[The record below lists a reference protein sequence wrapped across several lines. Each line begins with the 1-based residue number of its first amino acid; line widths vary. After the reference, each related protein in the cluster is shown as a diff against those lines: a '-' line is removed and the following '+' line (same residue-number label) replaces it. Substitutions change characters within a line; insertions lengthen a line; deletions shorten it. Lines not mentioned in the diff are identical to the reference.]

1 MGGGGMSAVA
11 AFTWSVMQDALHR
24 KVFYAIL
31 AFSLLLMLL
40 IPMLPSASVGVQVD
54 LLREAALGL
63 TSIMAFLLAV
73 IMASTIIPGELGRRT
88 IYNTL
93 SRPVRRWQYYLG
105 KYVGIMGVVAL
116 ALAVSLA
123 VLLVL
128 VGAKF
133 GVFNPGLAK
142 AFFTIFLEAMVLASV
157 AMLASVHFSPLVC
170 VLLAGL
176 FYVVCHVKGDFLY
189 RAMTDAGNHVLLRG
203 ISGLLYYVLP
213 NLERMNI
220 NETVA
225 HSERVFRV
233 GPGELALLSAIALV
247 FSGIFLCL
255 GAYLFERRDL

>member
-1 MGGGGMSAVA
+1 MTAVA
-11 AFTWSVMQDALHR
+11 AFAWSVLQDALHR

-73 IMASTIIPGELGRRT
+73 ILASTIIPGELGRRT

-105 KYVGIMGVVAL
+105 KYMGILAVVAL
-116 ALAVSLA
+116 SLAVSLA
-123 VLLVL
+123 VLLVM

-133 GVFNPGLAK
+133 GVFNPGLSK
-142 AFFTIFLEAMVLASV
+142 AVFTILLEAMVLASV
-157 AMLASVHFSPLVC
+157 AMLASVYLSPLVC
-170 VLLAGL
+170 VLLTGL

-189 RAMTDAGNHVLLRG
+189 RAMTDSGNNAVFRG
-203 ISGLLYYVLP
+203 ITGFLYYVLP

-220 NETVA
+220 NETIA

-233 GPGELALLSAIALV
+233 GAGELALLASIALV

-255 GAYLFERRDL
+255 GAWLFERRDL

>member
-1 MGGGGMSAVA
+1 MNAVSAFA
-11 AFTWSVMQDALHR
+11 WSVLQDALHR

-31 AFSLLLMLL
+31 AFSVLLMLL

-73 IMASTIIPGELGRRT
+73 ILASTIIPAELGRRT

-105 KYVGIMGVVAL
+105 KYIGIMVVVAF
-116 ALAVSLA
+116 ALFVSLA
-123 VLLVL
+123 VLLVM

-142 AFFTIFLEAMVLASV
+142 AVFTIFLEATVLAAV
-157 AMLASVHFSPLVC
+157 AMLASVRFSPLVC
-170 VLLAGL
+170 VLFTGL

-189 RAMTDAGNHVLLRG
+189 RAMTDSGNHALLRG
-203 ISGLLYYVLP
+203 VSGFLYYLLP

-233 GPGELALLSAIALV
+233 GAGELALLAAIALI
-247 FSGIFLCL
+247 FSCIFLYL
-255 GAYLFERRDL
+255 GAWLFERRDL

>member
-1 MGGGGMSAVA
+1 MTAVA
-11 AFTWSVMQDALHR
+11 AFAWSVLQDALHR

-73 IMASTIIPGELGRRT
+73 ILASTIIPGELGRRT
-88 IYNTL
+88 LYNTL

-105 KYVGIMGVVAL
+105 KFIGIMAVIAIAL
-116 ALAVSLA
+116 LVSLV
-123 VLLVL
+123 VLLIL

-142 AFFTIFLEAMVLASV
+142 AIFTIFLEAMVLASV
-157 AMLASVHFSPLVC
+157 AMLASVYLSPLVC
-170 VLLAGL
+170 ILLAGL
-176 FYVVCHVKGDFLY
+176 FYVACHVKGDFLY
-189 RAMTDAGNHVLLRG
+189 HAMTDSANHALLRG
-203 ISGLLYYVLP
+203 LSGFLYYILP

-220 NETVA
+220 NETIA
-225 HSERVFRV
+225 HSERVFGV
-233 GPGELALLSAIALV
+233 GVGELALLAAIALV

-255 GAYLFERRDL
+255 GAWLFERRDL

>member
-1 MGGGGMSAVA
+1 MTAVA
-11 AFTWSVMQDALHR
+11 AFAWSVLQDALHR

-88 IYNTL
+88 LYNTL

-105 KYVGIMGVVAL
+105 KFIGIMAVVAI
-116 ALAVSLA
+116 ALLVSLV
-123 VLLVL
+123 VLLIL

-133 GVFNPGLAK
+133 GTFNPGLAK
-142 AFFTIFLEAMVLASV
+142 AIFTIFLEAMVLASV
-157 AMLASVHFSPLVC
+157 AMLASVYLSPLVC
-170 VLLAGL
+170 ILLAGL
-176 FYVVCHVKGDFLY
+176 FYVACHVKGDFLY
-189 RAMTDAGNHVLLRG
+189 RAMTDSTNHALLRG
-203 ISGLLYYVLP
+203 LSGFLYYILP

-220 NETVA
+220 NETIA

-233 GPGELALLSAIALV
+233 GAGELVLLSAIALV
-247 FSGIFLCL
+247 FSAIFIAL